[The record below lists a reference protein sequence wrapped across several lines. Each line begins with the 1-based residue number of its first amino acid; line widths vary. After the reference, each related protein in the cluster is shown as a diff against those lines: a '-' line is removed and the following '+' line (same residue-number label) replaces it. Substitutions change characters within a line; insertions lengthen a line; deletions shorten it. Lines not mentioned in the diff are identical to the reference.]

1 MIRRKR
7 SLGRRAA
14 GVLGALLV
22 ALVAAALLAVLALRW
37 INPPSSAFMLE
48 ARIHARLVGAQHFH
62 LEYHWVSLAAISPQT
77 AIAVVASE
85 DQLFPYNDGFDF
97 ASIIAA
103 LRAHEHGARLRGA
116 STITQQVARNLF
128 LWPGRSWLRKGLEA
142 GFTVLIDELWPKRRI
157 LEVYL
162 NVAQFGR
169 GIYGVGAAA
178 KLFFH
183 TSPSRLTRDDS
194 ALLAAVLP
202 NPARLHVDAPSR
214 YVLTQ
219 HDWILQQIANL
230 GGPAYLAG
238 ILPRSMLFAAR
249 DSFRPKSASL
259 APRSPPLG
267 AQSASI
273 STPAAQP
280 VTP

>member
-1 MIRRKR
+1 MLG
-7 SLGRRAA
+7 SL
-14 GVLGALLV
+14 LL

-37 INPPSSAFMLE
+37 INPPTSAFMLE
-48 ARIHARLVGAQHFH
+48 ARMHARLVGEAHFR
-62 LEYHWVSLAAISPQT
+62 LEYHWVSLASISPQT

-97 ASIIAA
+97 ASIISAV
-103 LRAHEHGARLRGA
+103 RAHEHGARLRGA

-169 GIYGVGAAA
+169 GIYGVDAAA
-178 KLFFH
+178 HHFFH
-183 TSPSRLTRDDS
+183 TSPLHLTRDDS

-214 YVLTQ
+214 YVLAQ

-238 ILPRSMLFAAR
+238 VLPRSMLFGVR
-249 DSFRPKSASL
+249 EPFRPNSAHLGAESQPLDAQSTQFVVPAGHPL
-259 APRSPPLG
+259 AP
-267 AQSASI
+267 
-273 STPAAQP
+273 
-280 VTP
+280 